1 MYICIGRLL
10 QDSTR
15 KMVEYKSNVSV
26 IYDTTWCVYSLCFLL
41 ASLDTVIA
49 SLSGAVEAAA
59 ERDGKGVRPTG

>member
-1 MYICIGRLL
+1 MR
-10 QDSTR
+10 DSTR

-26 IYDTTWCVYSLCFLL
+26 VYDTTFVYSLCFLL

-59 ERDGKGVRPTG
+59 ERDGKGVRPPG